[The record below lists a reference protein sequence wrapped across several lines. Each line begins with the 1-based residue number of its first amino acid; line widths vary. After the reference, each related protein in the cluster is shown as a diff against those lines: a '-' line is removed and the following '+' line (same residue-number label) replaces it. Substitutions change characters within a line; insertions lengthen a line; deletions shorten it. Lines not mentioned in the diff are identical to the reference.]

1 MVHAIVEAWKVQNLQ
16 GGPRRLKTQGR
27 AAVSVRTWSDRNP
40 SPPGAQSSS
49 RQLNIATS
57 VLLPYRMVHTDETT
71 FPSLTE
77 PKDLV
82 EAKVLADS
90 EQTSEARVLGVGHQG
105 TSTQGTTGHMALRG
119 T

>member
-1 MVHAIVEAWKVQNLQ
+1 
-16 GGPRRLKTQGR
+16 
-27 AAVSVRTWSDRNP
+27 
-40 SPPGAQSSS
+40 
-49 RQLNIATS
+49 
-57 VLLPYRMVHTDETT
+57 MVHTDETT